1 MKVRSG
7 SQRGGENQLRSKG
20 IERYLRDFNQSLSEE
35 KEESKREKYVRN

>member
-35 KEESKREKYVRN
+35 EESKREKYVRN